1 MQDVTGEPVD
11 NDDLDSDVQIQRIN
25 FDAQKGNT
33 EIWATMPNVAM
44 LAAECTELLK
54 ANDAKNYVQFD
65 MIPRA
70 ESGVQGYR
78 VTVQRL
84 YGKSPAQ
91 RVIEME
97 KEVEAANADRAR
109 LVVRIEELEKHA
121 TYLTE
126 YYEGVIKGKDARI
139 ERLDRKEQG
148 YIREVNAV
156 EQSLGVALGYPFYCD
171 DPANFPGT
179 TKVNGVCVGEHTAGT
194 LAAEAAQ
201 RIATLTAQLEAMRGE
216 LAEAK
221 QHRDLLAH
229 ALLTAVDNIEDG
241 GVDKWTLNITE
252 EVDLAFSIVNEEAAD
267 NE

>member
-11 NDDLDSDVQIQRIN
+11 AGDSVDDEVKITRIN
-25 FDAQKGNT
+25 FDAQQGNT

-70 ESGVQGYR
+70 ESGVEGYR

-109 LVVRIEELEKHA
+109 LVARCEELRAQLTDALDQLLSWHYSSKH
-121 TYLTE
+121 E
-126 YYEGVIKGKDARI
+126 W
-139 ERLDRKEQG
+139 
-148 YIREVNAV
+148 
-156 EQSLGVALGYPFYCD
+156 GYPFSEEMWAKNPLRQQYKNLTG
-171 DPANFPGT
+171 ANWVEP
-179 TKVNGVCVGEHTAGT
+179 
-194 LAAEAAQ
+194 
-201 RIATLTAQLEAMRGE
+201 
-216 LAEAK
+216 
-221 QHRDLLAH
+221 
-229 ALLTAVDNIEDG
+229 IEPDM
-241 GVDKWTLNITE
+241 NE
-252 EVDLAFSIVNEEAAD
+252 EVAD